1 MAALRLQGAPAGAQ
15 VFLDENAAGSVQAD
29 GSFAMTVTPG
39 THSVALRSGRA
50 QSHTIQRQFGAGQ
63 TVQFSA
69 GELALQAAQGV
80 LRVHVSP
87 ANAHVTIRAE
97 AEHEAAARAVTQES
111 LTLAE
116 GTYVVSATAPDYN
129 SSARTVTIGA
139 GAQATV
145 EIALAAKAKKAPA
158 AVTGMNRW
166 DDAKGWAQEGE
177 WQIHRGGNFLSFQS
191 EEVNGRIE
199 FNALLRKGKR
209 LEWFIA
215 RTDDRNYILFRL
227 DKKNLVAEQFV
238 NGKGREVAKL
248 QVSFDH
254 DQPIAVRI
262 EVSATT
268 VTTMIRQGTAWTTM
282 SPVSDASGKFD
293 KGRFGLHISGRDEVG
308 INSFAYYPR

>member
-1 MAALRLQGAPAGAQ
+1 M
-15 VFLDENAAGSVQAD
+15 
-29 GSFAMTVTPG
+29 
-39 THSVALRSGRA
+39 
-50 QSHTIQRQFGAGQ
+50 
-63 TVQFSA
+63 QFSA
-69 GELALQAAQGV
+69 GELALQAVQGV

-87 ANAHVTIRAE
+87 AHAHVTIRAE
-97 AEHEAAARAVTQES
+97 AEHEGAARAVTQES

-139 GAQATV
+139 GVQATV
-145 EIALAAKAKKAPA
+145 EIALTAKAKKAPA
-158 AVTGMNRW
+158 AVTGMGRW
-166 DDAKGWAQEGE
+166 DDARGWTQEGE
-177 WQIHRGGNFLSFQS
+177 WEIQKGGNFLSFQS

-199 FNALLRKGKR
+199 FGALLRKGKR
-209 LEWFIA
+209 LEWFVA

-238 NGKGREVAKL
+238 NGRGREVAKT

-254 DQPIAVRI
+254 DQPVAVRI
-262 EVSATT
+262 EVSAGT

-282 SPVSDASGKFD
+282 SPVSDASGRFNN
-293 KGRFGLHISGRDEVG
+293 GRFGLHIPGRDEVG